1 MASNLVQNP
10 SFEAGL
16 AGWTSGNVIPADVY
30 PFEGTATARMG
41 PGVASLWQDVPIV
54 GLFKASFIFSF
65 AVESPVELDPGN
77 LTVQVQ
83 WLNAAGVVIGIGLSL
98 FVPSATS
105 GMQLYWL
112 TYEDVTETAP
122 ASATAARILFSK
134 AAGTENDILDI
145 DKVLL
150 ARVR

>member
-54 GLFKASFIFSF
+54 GLFKASFIFRLGSSQQIRPLARTGRQYSLHRQCQHSLQQDAWEGRAWSSF
-65 AVESPVELDPGN
+65 ARKEA
-77 LTVQVQ
+77 Q
-83 WLNAAGVVIGIGLSL
+83 
-98 FVPSATS
+98 
-105 GMQLYWL
+105 
-112 TYEDVTETAP
+112 
-122 ASATAARILFSK
+122 
-134 AAGTENDILDI
+134 
-145 DKVLL
+145 
-150 ARVR
+150 